1 MTYDIIKKIT
11 VPLLK
16 EKIDM
21 LTSAHATNKDTS
33 PSFLNYT
40 PSGPRL
46 LWDSSM
52 NAHTFLLHRF
62 PTKSA
67 FNSPLH

>member
-33 PSFLNYT
+33 PSFLDYT
-40 PSGPRL
+40 PKR
-46 LWDSSM
+46 
-52 NAHTFLLHRF
+52 
-62 PTKSA
+62 PTLAMGLIYECSHI
-67 FNSPLH
+67 PLTQIPNEISI